1 MMWDKVTEFIL
12 TIKRMICNPLRMI
25 LHFIWIIITCQE
37 EKFIKKITQLAKEER
52 QNQDKKMPDQFI
64 QGVAQMVHLRSI

>member
-1 MMWDKVTEFIL
+1 
-12 TIKRMICNPLRMI
+12 MI